1 MELEKK
7 TPSTFT
13 APQND
18 SSQPLGG
25 TAALG
30 VEVKKITINQSQ
42 SSGGNVN
49 TTKGISE

>member
-1 MELEKK
+1 MELQKQ

-13 APQND
+13 PPQNNA
-18 SSQPLGG
+18 SEPLGG